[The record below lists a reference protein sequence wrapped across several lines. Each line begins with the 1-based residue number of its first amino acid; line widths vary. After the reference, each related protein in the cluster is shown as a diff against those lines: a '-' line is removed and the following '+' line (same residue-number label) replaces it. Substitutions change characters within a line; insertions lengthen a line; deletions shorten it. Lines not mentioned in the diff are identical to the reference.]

1 MVSLTESIPCAGS
14 YDVIVAGGGVAGC
27 AAALSAARSGC
38 RVALLEKSVKLG
50 GLATLGLINYY
61 EPVCNGRGKRIITGM
76 AEEMLSLCIRY
87 GYGDIPEPF
96 AERDIPAER
105 LAQYR
110 EAGQEPPRL
119 DTVFSAELFALALT
133 DLLVREGVSLH
144 FDTLITRTVPDGED
158 PHRVAAIVT
167 EDKAGRRYY
176 EAGIFID
183 ATGDADVLRRA
194 GVPTLSRGNFHT
206 YMAFE
211 VNLDTC
217 RRAVEAGDIRL
228 AHKYVNG
235 GFANLWG
242 KNQPEDVALYD
253 GTDPDDVNRYLIDN
267 QRELLMRFADT
278 SCRKERDIVTLPGMP
293 QFRTTRC
300 LDADYVL
307 QEDDV
312 YRHFA
317 DSVGAICDFHYRD
330 RVFEVPYRTLVKTG
344 FPNLITAGRSAAAK
358 GYAWDVLRVIPPAIL
373 TGQAAGLAAAQ
384 ALRLGRALPDIDIT
398 ALQKALTA
406 GGVTLHFDDGDIPA

>member
-1 MVSLTESIPCAGS
+1 MS
-14 YDVIVAGGGVAGC
+14 
-27 AAALSAARSGC
+27 R
-38 RVALLEKSVKLG
+38 
-50 GLATLGLINYY
+50 
-61 EPVCNGRGKRIITGM
+61 
-76 AEEMLSLCIRY
+76 
-87 GYGDIPEPF
+87 
-96 AERDIPAER
+96 
-105 LAQYR
+105 
-110 EAGQEPPRL
+110 
-119 DTVFSAELFALALT
+119 
-133 DLLVREGVSLH
+133 
-144 FDTLITRTVPDGED
+144 RTVSAPTIT
-158 PHRVAAIVT
+158 ASTIS
-167 EDKAGRRYY
+167 RRRP
-176 EAGIFID
+176 
-183 ATGDADVLRRA
+183 VLRRA
-194 GVPTLSRGNFHT
+194 
-206 YMAFE
+206 
-211 VNLDTC
+211 
-217 RRAVEAGDIRL
+217 AGDEGLYPLII
-228 AHKYVNG
+228 
-235 GFANLWG
+235 
-242 KNQPEDVALYD
+242 PTYD
-253 GTDPDDVNRYLIDN
+253 GTTSEGVNGYIATSRKLVLDYLKKN
-267 QRELLMRFADT
+267 QRPGYAQM
-278 SCRKERDIVTLPGMP
+278 TLPLMP